1 MMNTLNNWLNAIR
14 RLLTAIWVL
23 ASDIPLAFIGANA

>member
-1 MMNTLNNWLNAIR
+1 MMNTLNNWLYAIR

-23 ASDIPLAFIGANA
+23 ASDIRLAFIGANA